1 MNIFS
6 FRFQVSGF
14 RFQGGYADLLG
25 LISKQNL
32 PGFKNPA
39 GLKYLITCVFILCLS
54 CTGVSAQERT
64 TGGTKVLNYQQHD
77 EKAIHFGFCLGLNV
91 MDFTV
96 TPSFAHYRTDSLL
109 ASVANL
115 SMGFQIQAVSAA
127 RLTDQLELRFLPGVA
142 FGQRGLMFYRND
154 HPYGKPQT
162 LESSYIE
169 LPWLLK
175 YKSKRVNNVRGF
187 IVGGLNPRFDLAK
200 TYRADDEIFMDMKL
214 NDLCYELGVGSD
226 FYFPYF
232 KLSIELRGSWGMFNV
247 LNRRTTPHTEYQN
260 AIEKLQSSVYM
271 ISFYIE

>member
-1 MNIFS
+1 MKPF
-6 FRFQVSGF
+6 
-14 RFQGGYADLLG
+14 
-25 LISKQNL
+25 
-32 PGFKNPA
+32 
-39 GLKYLITCVFILCLS
+39 VFIILICL
-54 CTGVSAQERT
+54 GGRGILAQERT
-64 TGGTKVLNYQQHD
+64 TSSKLLNYKHHD

-96 TPSFAHYRTDSLL
+96 TPSFAHYSADSLL
-109 ASVANL
+109 ASVTNL

-142 FGQRGLMFYRND
+142 FGQRELIFYRND
-154 HPYGKPQT
+154 MEYGKPQT

-200 TYRADDEIFMDMKL
+200 TYKEEDDVYMDLKL
-214 NDLCYELGVGSD
+214 NDICYELGGGFD

-232 KLSIELRGSWGMFNV
+232 KLSVELRGSWGMFNV
-247 LNRRTTPHTEYQN
+247 LNRRTTPHAEYQN